1 MRFRIQSSILAT
13 ALFIL
18 SIFLAQPVQAQSVA
32 SGTVEGTVA
41 DPTGAVVS
49 GAKVEIR
56 NPLTGYQQATTT
68 DTSGVFRFSN
78 LPFNNYHIEIT
89 QQGFAAA
96 GQDVNVR
103 STVPA
108 SVKVTLT
115 VAGVTESVTVEA
127 TGADILENVPYAHSD
142 VDVSTLNK
150 LPTLSPASGLSDAII
165 LSSPG
170 VVADSN
176 GFFHPLGDHAQT
188 SFAIDGQPISDQ
200 QSKAFS
206 TQIPVN
212 AIQSMELITGTP
224 TAEYGDKTSLVVNAT
239 TRSGLGLA
247 KPTGSFQTEY
257 SSFGTISEAVNFGAG
272 GQKAG
277 YFLAANGVRSGRF
290 LDTPEFRPIHAIGN
304 SGDIFNRF
312 DFNLGPK
319 DSFHTNFLL
328 ARNWF
333 QVPNTLDQPNQD
345 QRQKVV
351 TFNLAPGYQHTFST
365 SALLTLNPFVR
376 QDRVHFYPSA
386 DPFDDSPATLAQSR
400 RLTNWGLRGD
410 VSYVKSHH
418 NLKIGGQVMQTRLT
432 EAFGLGLTDPLLNP
446 VCVNAA
452 GEGQELPTVTNP
464 ANCARSGAGFRAN
477 PGFLPGLL
485 PLDLTRGGSLF
496 QFAANG
502 NVNEYAAYIQDSI
515 TVGKLTLSPGLR
527 VDHYVSPSATDTGVQ
542 PRVGISYLISAT
554 GTVLRAGYARTFETP
569 YNENLLLSS
578 TTGVGGLT
586 DVFGAQG
593 QAPLHPGRRNQYNVG
608 LQQALGRYIQVD
620 GDYFWKFTTNAYDF
634 DVLFNTPVQ
643 FPISWRKSKIDG
655 VSFRVSTTN
664 IKGFQ
669 WYTTMGHNRS
679 RFFGPEVGGL
689 LFNSP
694 VDAPVFRIDHDQA
707 FQQTSNIRYQWK
719 KDGPWA
725 GFTWRYDSGLVAGA
739 VAGLDDLLAL
749 TAAQQAAVGF
759 FCGSTVATPDS
770 PISACGGSN
779 FGATRLKIPAPGTA
793 DDDHNPTRIAPR
805 HLFDIGGGT
814 DNLLRSGDSR
824 RVTLRFTVS
833 NVGNKIAL
841 YNFLSTF
848 SGTHFV
854 APRSYQGSIG
864 FVF

>member
-49 GAKVEIR
+49 GAKVAIR

-176 GFFHPLGDHAQT
+176 G
-188 SFAIDGQPISDQ
+188 
-200 QSKAFS
+200 FS

-351 TFNLAPGYQHTFST
+351 TFNIAPGYQHTFST

-400 RLTNWGLRGD
+400 RFTNWGLRGD

-515 TVGKLTLSPGLR
+515 TVGNLTLNPGLR
-527 VDHYVSPSATDTGVQ
+527 ID
-542 PRVGISYLISAT
+542 
-554 GTVLRAGYARTFETP
+554 
-569 YNENLLLSS
+569 
-578 TTGVGGLT
+578 
-586 DVFGAQG
+586 
-593 QAPLHPGRRNQYNVG
+593 
-608 LQQALGRYIQVD
+608 RY
-620 GDYFWKFTTNAYDF
+620 
-634 DVLFNTPVQ
+634 
-643 FPISWRKSKIDG
+643 DG
-655 VSFRVSTTN
+655 V
-664 IKGFQ
+664 
-669 WYTTMGHNRS
+669 
-679 RFFGPEVGGL
+679 
-689 LFNSP
+689 
-694 VDAPVFRIDHDQA
+694 RI
-707 FQQTSNIRYQWK
+707 
-719 KDGPWA
+719 
-725 GFTWRYDSGLVAGA
+725 V
-739 VAGLDDLLAL
+739 
-749 TAAQQAAVGF
+749 
-759 FCGSTVATPDS
+759 
-770 PISACGGSN
+770 
-779 FGATRLKIPAPGTA
+779 
-793 DDDHNPTRIAPR
+793 
-805 HLFDIGGGT
+805 
-814 DNLLRSGDSR
+814 
-824 RVTLRFTVS
+824 
-833 NVGNKIAL
+833 
-841 YNFLSTF
+841 
-848 SGTHFV
+848 
-854 APRSYQGSIG
+854 
-864 FVF
+864 

>member
-127 TGADILENVPYAHSD
+127 TGADILENVPYEH
-142 VDVSTLNK
+142 
-150 LPTLSPASGLSDAII
+150 
-165 LSSPG
+165 
-170 VVADSN
+170 
-176 GFFHPLGDHAQT
+176 
-188 SFAIDGQPISDQ
+188 
-200 QSKAFS
+200 
-206 TQIPVN
+206 
-212 AIQSMELITGTP
+212 
-224 TAEYGDKTSLVVNAT
+224 GDKTSLVVNAT

-304 SGDIFNRF
+304 SGNIFNRF
-312 DFNLGPK
+312 DFNLGSK

-432 EAFGLGLTDPLLNP
+432 EAFGLGLTDPVLNP

-464 ANCARSGAGFRAN
+464 ANCARSGAGSRAN

-485 PLDLTRGGSLF
+485 PLDLTRGGSRF

-578 TTGVGGLT
+578 T
-586 DVFGAQG
+586 
-593 QAPLHPGRRNQYNVG
+593 R
-608 LQQALGRYIQVD
+608 
-620 GDYFWKFTTNAYDF
+620 
-634 DVLFNTPVQ
+634 
-643 FPISWRKSKIDG
+643 
-655 VSFRVSTTN
+655 
-664 IKGFQ
+664 
-669 WYTTMGHNRS
+669 
-679 RFFGPEVGGL
+679 
-689 LFNSP
+689 
-694 VDAPVFRIDHDQA
+694 
-707 FQQTSNIRYQWK
+707 
-719 KDGPWA
+719 
-725 GFTWRYDSGLVAGA
+725 
-739 VAGLDDLLAL
+739 
-749 TAAQQAAVGF
+749 AAAA
-759 FCGSTVATPDS
+759 
-770 PISACGGSN
+770 
-779 FGATRLKIPAPGTA
+779 
-793 DDDHNPTRIAPR
+793 
-805 HLFDIGGGT
+805 
-814 DNLLRSGDSR
+814 
-824 RVTLRFTVS
+824 
-833 NVGNKIAL
+833 
-841 YNFLSTF
+841 
-848 SGTHFV
+848 
-854 APRSYQGSIG
+854 
-864 FVF
+864 